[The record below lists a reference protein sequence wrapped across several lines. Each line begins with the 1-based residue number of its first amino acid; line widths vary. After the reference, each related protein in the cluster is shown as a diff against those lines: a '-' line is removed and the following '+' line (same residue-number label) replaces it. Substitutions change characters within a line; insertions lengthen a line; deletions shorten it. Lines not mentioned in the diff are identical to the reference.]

1 MTIPPS
7 ELHKDVQ
14 KCVASTIHCSS
25 MRKQILSNLNLIT
38 TQRRMAFELLEL
50 LNPNQPIFLLG
61 IEKNGSPLALQLK
74 IYLEEQQPSLPIKI
88 AAVHLDKSNPEA
100 QAVQALKDFDLTGC
114 QVVVVDDVL
123 NTGRTA
129 MAVIAAA
136 ALNLPSAIRLLVLV
150 DRMHKAYPIS
160 ADIAGARISTL
171 KGQFVQVEMHNGQPL
186 VFLEG

>member
-1 MTIPPS
+1 M
-7 ELHKDVQ
+7 Q
-14 KCVASTIHCSS
+14 Q
-25 MRKQILSNLNLIT
+25 QILRNLNLLT
-38 TQRRMAFELLEL
+38 TQRRMALELLEL
-50 LNPNQPIFLLG
+50 IDTGQPVFLLG

-74 IYLEEQQPSLPIKI
+74 AHMLEQNPGLTIDF
-88 AAVHLDKSNPEA
+88 AAICLNKSNPESE
-100 QAVQALKDFDLTGC
+100 AVNALTHINLQGQ

-129 MAVIAAA
+129 MALIAAA
-136 ALNLPSAIRLLVLV
+136 ALKLPAILRLVVLV

-171 KGQFVQVEMHNGQPL
+171 KGQFVQVQLQNGQPF

>member
-1 MTIPPS
+1 
-7 ELHKDVQ
+7 
-14 KCVASTIHCSS
+14 
-25 MRKQILSNLNLIT
+25 MRKQILSNLNLPT
-38 TQRRMAFELLEL
+38 TQRRMAVELLEL
-50 LNPNQPIFLLG
+50 LNPNQPVFLLG

-74 IYLEEQQPSLPIKI
+74 THLHEQQPSLRIHI
-88 AAVHLDKSNPEA
+88 ASVRLNKSNPETE
-100 QAVQALKDFDLTGC
+100 AVHALQDLDFMGC

-136 ALNLPSAIRLLVLV
+136 ALKVPAAIRLLVLV
-150 DRMHKAYPIS
+150 DRMHKAFPIS

-171 KGQFVQVEMHNGQPL
+171 KGQFVQVEMQQGQPL

>member
-1 MTIPPS
+1 
-7 ELHKDVQ
+7 
-14 KCVASTIHCSS
+14 
-25 MRKQILSNLNLIT
+25 MRKQILSNLNLPT
-38 TQRRMAFELLEL
+38 TQRRMAVELLEL
-50 LNPNQPIFLLG
+50 LNPNQPVFLLG

-74 IYLEEQQPSLPIKI
+74 THLHEQQPSLRTHI
-88 AAVHLDKSNPEA
+88 ASVRLNKSNPESE
-100 QAVQALKDFDLTGC
+100 AVHALQDLDFMGC

-136 ALNLPSAIRLLVLV
+136 ALKVPAAIRLLVLV
-150 DRMHKAYPIS
+150 DRMHKAFPIS

-171 KGQFVQVEMHNGQPL
+171 KGQFVQVEMQQGQPL

>member
-1 MTIPPS
+1 
-7 ELHKDVQ
+7 
-14 KCVASTIHCSS
+14 
-25 MRKQILSNLNLIT
+25 MRKQILSNLNLPT
-38 TQRRMAFELLEL
+38 TQRRMAVELLEL
-50 LNPNQPIFLLG
+50 LNPNQPVFLLG

-74 IYLEEQQPSLPIKI
+74 THLHEQQPSLRIHI
-88 AAVHLDKSNPEA
+88 ASVRLNKSNPESE
-100 QAVQALKDFDLTGC
+100 AVHALQDLAFMGC

-136 ALNLPSAIRLLVLV
+136 ALKVPAAIRLLVLV
-150 DRMHKAYPIS
+150 DRMHKAFPIS

-171 KGQFVQVEMHNGQPL
+171 KGQFVQVEMQQGQPL

>member
-1 MTIPPS
+1 
-7 ELHKDVQ
+7 
-14 KCVASTIHCSS
+14 
-25 MRKQILSNLNLIT
+25 MRKQILSNLNLPT
-38 TQRRMAFELLEL
+38 TQRRMAIELLEL
-50 LNPNQPIFLLG
+50 LNPNQPVFLLG

-74 IYLEEQQPSLPIKI
+74 THLHEQQPSLRIHI
-88 AAVHLDKSNPEA
+88 ASVRLNKSNPESE
-100 QAVQALKDFDLTGC
+100 AVHALQDLDFMDC

-136 ALNLPSAIRLLVLV
+136 ALKVPAAIRLLVLV
-150 DRMHKAYPIS
+150 DRMHKAFPIS

-171 KGQFVQVEMHNGQPL
+171 KGQFVQVEMQQGQPL

>member
-1 MTIPPS
+1 
-7 ELHKDVQ
+7 
-14 KCVASTIHCSS
+14 
-25 MRKQILSNLNLIT
+25 MRKQILSNLNLPT
-38 TQRRMAFELLEL
+38 TQRRMAVELLEL
-50 LNPNQPIFLLG
+50 LNPNQPVFLLG

-74 IYLEEQQPSLPIKI
+74 THLHEQQPSLRIHI
-88 AAVHLDKSNPEA
+88 ASVRLNKSNPESE
-100 QAVQALKDFDLTGC
+100 AVHALQDLDFMGC

-136 ALNLPSAIRLLVLV
+136 ALKVPAAIRLLVLV
-150 DRMHKAYPIS
+150 DRMHKAFPIS

-171 KGQFVQVEMHNGQPL
+171 KGKFVQVEMQQGQPL

>member
-1 MTIPPS
+1 
-7 ELHKDVQ
+7 
-14 KCVASTIHCSS
+14 
-25 MRKQILSNLNLIT
+25 MRKQILSNLNLPT
-38 TQRRMAFELLEL
+38 TQRRMAVELLEL
-50 LNPNQPIFLLG
+50 LNPNQPVFLLG

-74 IYLEEQQPSLPIKI
+74 THLLEQQPSLRIHI
-88 AAVHLDKSNPEA
+88 ASVRLNKSNPESE
-100 QAVQALKDFDLTGC
+100 AVHALQDLDFMGC

-136 ALNLPSAIRLLVLV
+136 ALKVPAAIRLLVLV
-150 DRMHKAYPIS
+150 DRMHKAFPIS

-171 KGQFVQVEMHNGQPL
+171 KGQFVQVEMQQGQPL

>member
-1 MTIPPS
+1 
-7 ELHKDVQ
+7 
-14 KCVASTIHCSS
+14 
-25 MRKQILSNLNLIT
+25 MRKQILRNLNLPT
-38 TQRRMAFELLEL
+38 TQRRMAVELLEL
-50 LNPNQPIFLLG
+50 LNPNQPVFLLG

-74 IYLEEQQPSLPIKI
+74 THLHEQQPSLRIHI
-88 AAVHLDKSNPEA
+88 ASVRLNKSNPESE
-100 QAVQALKDFDLTGC
+100 AVHALQDLDFMGC

-136 ALNLPSAIRLLVLV
+136 ALKVPAAIRLLVLV
-150 DRMHKAYPIS
+150 DRMHKAFPIS

-171 KGQFVQVEMHNGQPL
+171 KGQFVQVEMQQGQPL

>member
-1 MTIPPS
+1 
-7 ELHKDVQ
+7 
-14 KCVASTIHCSS
+14 
-25 MRKQILSNLNLIT
+25 MRKQILSNLNLPT
-38 TQRRMAFELLEL
+38 TQRRMAVELLEL
-50 LNPNQPIFLLG
+50 LNPNQPVFLLG

-74 IYLEEQQPSLPIKI
+74 THLHEQQPSLRIHI
-88 AAVHLDKSNPEA
+88 ASVRLNKSNPESE
-100 QAVQALKDFDLTGC
+100 AVHALQDLDFMGC

-136 ALNLPSAIRLLVLV
+136 ALKVPAAIRLLVLV
-150 DRMHKAYPIS
+150 DRMHKAFPIS

-171 KGQFVQVEMHNGQPL
+171 KGQFVQVEMQQGQPL

>member
-1 MTIPPS
+1 
-7 ELHKDVQ
+7 
-14 KCVASTIHCSS
+14 
-25 MRKQILSNLNLIT
+25 MRKQILSNLNLPT
-38 TQRRMAFELLEL
+38 TQRRMAVELLEL
-50 LNPNQPIFLLG
+50 LNPNQPVFLLG

-74 IYLEEQQPSLPIKI
+74 THLQEQQPSLRIHI
-88 AAVHLDKSNPEA
+88 ASVRLNKSNPETE
-100 QAVQALKDFDLTGC
+100 AVHALQDLDFMGC

-136 ALNLPSAIRLLVLV
+136 ALKVPAAIRLLVLV
-150 DRMHKAYPIS
+150 DRMHKEFPIS

-171 KGQFVQVEMHNGQPL
+171 KGQFVQVEMQQGQPL

>member
-1 MTIPPS
+1 M
-7 ELHKDVQ
+7 KQ
-14 KCVASTIHCSS
+14 
-25 MRKQILSNLNLIT
+25 QILNNLNLPT
-38 TQRRMAFELLEL
+38 TLRRISVELLEL
-50 LNPNQPIFLLG
+50 LDPSQPVFLLG
-61 IEKNGSPLALQLK
+61 IEKNGSPLALQLQAH
-74 IYLEEQQPSLPIKI
+74 LEEQQPSLRIHF
-88 AAVHLDKSNPEA
+88 ASVRLNKSNPESD
-100 QAVQALKDFDLTGC
+100 AVQALKHLDFKGC

-136 ALNLPSAIRLLVLV
+136 ALNLPAAIRLIVLV

>member
-1 MTIPPS
+1 
-7 ELHKDVQ
+7 
-14 KCVASTIHCSS
+14 
-25 MRKQILSNLNLIT
+25 MRKQKLSNLNLPT
-38 TQRRMAFELLEL
+38 TQRRMAVELLEL
-50 LNPNQPIFLLG
+50 LNPNQPVFLLG

-74 IYLEEQQPSLPIKI
+74 THLHEQQPSLRIHI
-88 AAVHLDKSNPEA
+88 ASVRLNKSNPETE
-100 QAVQALKDFDLTGC
+100 AVHALQDLDFMGC

-136 ALNLPSAIRLLVLV
+136 ALKVPAAIRLLVLV
-150 DRMHKAYPIS
+150 DRMHKAFPIS

-171 KGQFVQVEMHNGQPL
+171 KGQFVQVEMQQGQPL

>member
-1 MTIPPS
+1 
-7 ELHKDVQ
+7 
-14 KCVASTIHCSS
+14 
-25 MRKQILSNLNLIT
+25 MRKQILSNLNLPT
-38 TQRRMAFELLEL
+38 TQRRMAVELLEL
-50 LNPNQPIFLLG
+50 LNPNQPVFLLG

-74 IYLEEQQPSLPIKI
+74 THLHELQPSLRIHI
-88 AAVHLDKSNPEA
+88 ASVRLNKSNPESE
-100 QAVQALKDFDLTGC
+100 AVHALQDLDFMGC

-136 ALNLPSAIRLLVLV
+136 ALKVPAAIRLLVLV
-150 DRMHKAYPIS
+150 DRMHKAFPIS

-171 KGQFVQVEMHNGQPL
+171 KGQFVQVEMQQGQPL

>member
-1 MTIPPS
+1 
-7 ELHKDVQ
+7 
-14 KCVASTIHCSS
+14 
-25 MRKQILSNLNLIT
+25 
-38 TQRRMAFELLEL
+38 MAVELLEL
-50 LNPNQPIFLLG
+50 LNPNQPVFLLG

-74 IYLEEQQPSLPIKI
+74 THLHEQQPSLRIHI
-88 AAVHLDKSNPEA
+88 ASVRLNKSNPESE
-100 QAVQALKDFDLTGC
+100 AVHALQDLDFMGC

-136 ALNLPSAIRLLVLV
+136 ALKVPAAIRLLVLV
-150 DRMHKAYPIS
+150 DRMHKAFPIS

-171 KGQFVQVEMHNGQPL
+171 KGQFVQVEMQQGQPL

>member
-1 MTIPPS
+1 M
-7 ELHKDVQ
+7 
-14 KCVASTIHCSS
+14 
-25 MRKQILSNLNLIT
+25 
-38 TQRRMAFELLEL
+38 LEL
-50 LNPNQPIFLLG
+50 LNPNQPVFLLG

-74 IYLEEQQPSLPIKI
+74 THLHEQQPSLRIHI
-88 AAVHLDKSNPEA
+88 ASVRLNKSNPESE
-100 QAVQALKDFDLTGC
+100 AVHALQDLDFMGC

-136 ALNLPSAIRLLVLV
+136 ALKVPAAIRLLVLV
-150 DRMHKAYPIS
+150 DRMHKAFPIS

-171 KGQFVQVEMHNGQPL
+171 KGQFVQVEMQQGQPL